1 MSLHF
6 WRFYAI
12 PVYSLYQVV
21 VMQDVQSVIDFFFS
35 GLLNFGNLWF
45 STFPIS
51 LAASVGVLALVY
63 KIYRLLS

>member
-1 MSLHF
+1 MH
-6 WRFYAI
+6 
-12 PVYSLYQVV
+12 
-21 VMQDVQSVIDFFFS
+21 DVQSIIDFFFS

>member
-1 MSLHF
+1 
-6 WRFYAI
+6 
-12 PVYSLYQVV
+12 
-21 VMQDVQSVIDFFFS
+21 MQDVQSVIDFFFS
-35 GLLNFGNLWF
+35 GMLNFGNLWF